1 MTTTSTSCPKPRITP
16 RRHAAGKRAF
26 GIVNTPAPDAQT
38 RHRVA
43 ATIAP
48 TIRGAVGRR
57 QQGVLRYD
65 DSPDV
70 LELVGS
76 TLGREI
82 SGIGPATPDHIIQTK
97 RLPLWLE
104 CDRPEDIEG
113 LLARLPAA
121 AEQYAEDYRRWHAE
135 HSPSSRVGATPMLDP
150 YPRVVLVPGVGMW
163 TTGRDAR
170 ASLITGD
177 IYHHNYRRDAF
188 KPKASVDIPPSP
200 PRTPSKRS
208 TGPWSCTSW
217 D

>member
-1 MTTTSTSCPKPRITP
+1 MACSLGATQRRPPTTTTSTSCPKPRITP
-16 RRHAAGKRAF
+16 RRHAAGRRAF

-76 TLGREI
+76 TLGREV
-82 SGIGPATPDHIIQTK
+82 SRIGPATPDHIIQTK

-104 CDRPEDIEG
+104 CDRPDRRRG
-113 LLARLPAA
+113 SARKA
-121 AEQYAEDYRRWHAE
+121 
-135 HSPSSRVGATPMLDP
+135 
-150 YPRVVLVPGVGMW
+150 PGGSGKV
-163 TTGRDAR
+163 R
-170 ASLITGD
+170 
-177 IYHHNYRRDAF
+177 
-188 KPKASVDIPPSP
+188 
-200 PRTPSKRS
+200 
-208 TGPWSCTSW
+208 
-217 D
+217 